1 MNDQENRKFFWLG
14 NVLLAVALVMLI
26 NLNTLWQ
33 QMGAAAMVLWVT
45 VAGLGAYLLTK
56 ER

>member
-26 NLNTLWQ
+26 NLNTMWQ
-33 QMGAAAMVLWVT
+33 QMGAAAMVLWVA

>member
-14 NVLLAVALVMLI
+14 NVLLGVALVMLI
-26 NLNTLWQ
+26 NLNTLWE
-33 QMGAAAMVLWVT
+33 QMGVAAMVLWVAT
-45 VAGLGAYLLTK
+45 AGLGAYLLTK